1 MQLFP
6 KEIIEHSVEHHFW
19 THSVRSQVLYSS
31 VLAIILIMVSVLP
44 FIYIDVSVRSQ
55 GIIRPISERKVLS
68 SPVSGNILELNITEN
83 KTYHKGEIIAR
94 IGSPLLLEQLQ
105 FNKKLQKRM
114 EAKRSDLYHLVD
126 LDTTNLLR
134 KKIRFQL
141 PRYEQQF
148 YSFRKELL
156 KQLSEIENRHSEF
169 SRNKHLYDK
178 KVLSFVEFDK
188 SRYALKTAR
197 NQYQI
202 LLNQQIDRWQTEL
215 EDVQT
220 KYRKLQSKEQQL
232 LEEIA
237 QYTIKMPLT
246 GTIQNIAGISEGSY
260 VQVQQQLA
268 EISPDT
274 GLIAEIYVTPQDI
287 GLIKKG
293 MLVRF
298 QVDAFDYNQW
308 GTLKGIV
315 TDISKDV
322 ITNENQSYFKIR
334 TTLSKSYMQLPN
346 GYKGKL
352 KKGMTLQA
360 RFRITRRSL
369 FQLLYDNVDDWLNPN
384 WDQEQSIA
392 QN

>member
-1 MQLFP
+1 VQLFP
-6 KEIIEHSVEHHFW
+6 EEIIEYSVEHHFW
-19 THSVRSQVLYSS
+19 NHTVRSQLLYSS
-31 VLAIILIMVSVLP
+31 VLIIIVAIMGLLP
-44 FIYIDVSVRSQ
+44 LLYVDVSVRSQ
-55 GIIRPISERKVLS
+55 GIIRPVTERKALT
-68 SPVSGNILELNITEN
+68 SPVSGKVLKLDLHEN
-83 KTYHKGEIIAR
+83 ETYYKGQIVAR
-94 IGSPLLLEQLQ
+94 ITSPRLQEQLEFNRNLQNRLKKKKSDLVRLNNLEPTGISQSNLRLQLPLYRQQ
-105 FNKKLQKRM
+105 FN
-114 EAKRSDLYHLVD
+114 A
-126 LDTTNLLR
+126 
-134 KKIRFQL
+134 
-141 PRYEQQF
+141 
-148 YSFRKELL
+148 FRKELD
-156 KQLSEIENRHSEF
+156 KQAAEIENARSVFE
-169 SRNKHLYDK
+169 RDKHLYEK
-178 KVLSFVEFDK
+178 EILSSAEFEK
-188 SRYALKTAR
+188 TRYALKSAK

-202 LLNQQIDRWQTEL
+202 LFNQQINRWQTEL
-215 EDVQT
+215 EDTQ
-220 KYRKLQSKEQQL
+220 KRYKELQSEEYQL

-246 GTIQNIAGISEGSY
+246 GTVQNVAGISEGSY

-274 GLIAEIYVTPQDI
+274 GLIAEVYVTPQDI

-298 QVDAFDYNQW
+298 QVAAFDYNQW

-322 ITNENQSYFKIR
+322 IMNENQSYFKIR
-334 TTLSKSYMQLPN
+334 TTLSRSYMQLPN

-360 RFRITRRSL
+360 RFRVTRRSL

-384 WDQEQSIA
+384 WDDEQSIA

>member
-1 MQLFP
+1 M
-6 KEIIEHSVEHHFW
+6 H
-19 THSVRSQVLYSS
+19 TVRSQLLYSS
-31 VLAIILIMVSVLP
+31 VLIIIVAIMGLLP
-44 FIYIDVSVRSQ
+44 LLYVDVSVRSQ
-55 GIIRPISERKVLS
+55 GIIRPVTERKALT
-68 SPVSGNILELNITEN
+68 SPVSGKVLKLDLHEN
-83 KTYHKGEIIAR
+83 ETYYKGQIVAR
-94 IGSPLLLEQLQ
+94 ITSPRLQEQLEFNRNLQNRLKKKKSDLVRLNNLEPTGISQSNLRLQLPLYHQQ
-105 FNKKLQKRM
+105 FN
-114 EAKRSDLYHLVD
+114 A
-126 LDTTNLLR
+126 
-134 KKIRFQL
+134 
-141 PRYEQQF
+141 
-148 YSFRKELL
+148 FRKELD
-156 KQLSEIENRHSEF
+156 KQVAEIENARSVFE
-169 SRNKHLYDK
+169 RDNHLYEK
-178 KVLSFVEFDK
+178 EILSSAEFDK
-188 SRYALKTAR
+188 TRYALKSAQ

-202 LLNQQIDRWQTEL
+202 LFNQQINRWQTEL
-215 EDVQT
+215 EDAQT
-220 KYRKLQSKEQQL
+220 RYKELQSEEYQL

-246 GTIQNIAGISEGSY
+246 GTVQNVPGISEGSY

-274 GLIAEIYVTPQDI
+274 GLIAEVHVTPQDI

-315 TDISKDV
+315 TDISKDL
-322 ITNENQSYFKIR
+322 IMNENQSYFKIR
-334 TTLSKSYMQLPN
+334 TTLSRSYMQLPN

-360 RFRITRRSL
+360 RFRVTRRSL

-384 WDQEQSIA
+384 WDEEQSIA